1 MSPLAD
7 ASAWPPGLEDMI
19 QRTVAE
25 RVDAA
30 IDARLGP
37 LQAAIDELGKRLAAH
52 DAAADRVSILVFNGD
67 LDRLL
72 AGFIVATS
80 AAAMGLQVSMY
91 FTFWGLVA
99 LKKRTI
105 YAGKSLPEQL
115 LAAMSPSGPAGAG
128 TSRLNMFGAGS
139 VMLRAMMKARGVE
152 SLPGL
157 ITIARELGVR
167 LVACQMAMEVMGITP
182 AELIDDLE
190 FGGGASYIAEA
201 GAARVTLTI

>member
-1 MSPLAD
+1 MNPAVD
-7 ASAWPPGLEDMI
+7 ATAWPPGLEDLLE
-19 QRTVAE
+19 RTIAE

-30 IDARLGP
+30 LDARLGP
-37 LQAAIDELGKRLAAH
+37 LQAALDDINARLDGH
-52 DAAADRVSILVFNGD
+52 DAAAGRVSILVFNGD

-80 AAAMGLQVSMY
+80 AAAMGLRVSMY
-91 FTFWGLVA
+91 FTFWGLAA
-99 LKKRTI
+99 LKKQTI
-105 YAGKSLPEQL
+105 YAGKSLPEKL
-115 LAAMSPSGPAGAG
+115 LAALSPSSPAGAG

-157 ITIARELGVR
+157 ITTARELGVR

-182 AELIDDLE
+182 AELIDGLE
-190 FGGGASYIAEA
+190 FGGGASYVADA
-201 GAARVTLTI
+201 ADARVTLTI